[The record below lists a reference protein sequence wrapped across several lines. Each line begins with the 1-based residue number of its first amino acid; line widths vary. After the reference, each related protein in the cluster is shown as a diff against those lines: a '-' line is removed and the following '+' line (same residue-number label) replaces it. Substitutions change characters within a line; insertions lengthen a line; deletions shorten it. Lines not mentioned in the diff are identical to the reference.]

1 MIDIALLNGIII
13 SFLNFIGFVLA
24 ITVYLFNQEQKTNRI
39 FFWWVTT
46 LIFWIDCDFL
56 SAFAKFFIPADY
68 VYSVSLWAA
77 RVCWFFVSLFFI
89 FTYFFIINFPRELER
104 KRSNLDVAHTVI
116 WLAWAILAFT
126 DLIVKD
132 VGIKEQVIAQYGG
145 VGQVPILITAIF
157 SLIFYYFNLFRKYP
171 KLDKEEKTRVQ
182 YFLAGSSIFGFFAII
197 FNIVMPIIAQGNYTG
212 AWFIYGEY
220 SSVFLFGMTAYAI
233 IKRQLFG
240 IKIIFTEILVTV
252 IGLII
257 LISPFFAKESWL
269 KITYIIV
276 FLFFCLFSFL
286 LVQNMIQE
294 TIKKEQLEVEVQQRI
309 KDVEKA
315 NKRLE
320 EAKAVLEIR
329 INARTKELRDLA
341 ITLDQQVKGRTTEL
355 ESKLAELER
364 ANHLMVGR
372 ELIMIDLKKKNAQ
385 LQEEIAQL
393 QASQLEKTINKN
405 NAGQP

>member
-1 MIDIALLNGIII
+1 MIDVALLNGIII

-56 SAFAKFFIPADY
+56 SAFAKFYVPGPY
-68 VYSVSLWAA
+68 VYTISLWAA
-77 RVCWFFVSLFFI
+77 RLCWFFVSLFFI

-104 KRSNLDVAHTVI
+104 KRSSFDIIHTVV
-116 WLAWAILAFT
+116 WMTWAVVSFT

-132 VGIKEQVIAQYGG
+132 VGTKEQIASQYGG
-145 VGQVPILITAIF
+145 IGQIPILLTAVF
-157 SLIFYYFNLFRKYP
+157 SLIFFYFNLFRKYP
-171 KLDKEEKTRVQ
+171 QLDREEKTRVQ
-182 YFLAGSSIFGFFAII
+182 YFLAGSSVFGFFAIV
-197 FNIVMPIIAQGNYTG
+197 FNIVMPIMAQGNYTG
-212 AWFIYGEY
+212 TWFIYGEY
-220 SSVFLFGMTAYAI
+220 SSIFLFGLTAYAI
-233 IKRQLFG
+233 IKKQLFG
-240 IKIIFTEILVTV
+240 VKIIFTEILVTI

-257 LISPFFAKESWL
+257 LISPFFAKEPWL
-269 KITYIIV
+269 KITYIVV
-276 FLFFCLFSFL
+276 FLFFCIFSFL

-294 TIKKEQLEVEVQQRI
+294 TIKKEQLEAEIQQRI
-309 KDVEKA
+309 KEVEKA

-329 INARTKELRDLA
+329 IQARTKELKDLA
-341 ITLDQQVKGRTTEL
+341 VTLDQQVKGRTKEL
-355 ESKLAELER
+355 EDKLQELER

-372 ELIMIDLKKKNAQ
+372 ELIMIDLKKQNAQ
-385 LQEEIAQL
+385 LQEKIAEL
-393 QASQLEKTINKN
+393 QAKQIEKTIN